1 MVFLCLCFYEEGLGD
16 FFDLQWN
23 KSEQKELEET
33 RKKTGF
39 RISDITSKGISSSIL
54 MFLRR
59 LVGNAMSPENL
70 VGMAVLSK

>member
-1 MVFLCLCFYEEGLGD
+1 MGD